1 LAEVSATPGRAD
13 PVARPGLDRPPSHS
27 DDGEPTSGQSLYKWA
42 CNAKL
47 LPRVNA
53 IGKAR
58 GWHKLLTHWDAE
70 QVAEAYREL
79 TAEPTQNG
87 RPH

>member
-1 LAEVSATPGRAD
+1 MLSVGMATPPA
-13 PVARPGLDRPPSHS
+13 ARRF
-27 DDGEPTSGQSLYKWA
+27 DGEPTSGQSLYKWA
-42 CNAKL
+42 CNAKC

-58 GWHKLLTHWDAE
+58 GWHKLVTHWDAD

-79 TAEPTQNG
+79 TAEPATNG
-87 RPH
+87 RAH

>member
-1 LAEVSATPGRAD
+1 M
-13 PVARPGLDRPPSHS
+13 
-27 DDGEPTSGQSLYKWA
+27 YKWA
-42 CNAKL
+42 CQAKC

-58 GWHKLLTHWDAE
+58 GWHKLVTHWDAE

-79 TAEPTQNG
+79 TAEPTPNG
-87 RPH
+87 RPR